1 MPDLS
6 PEEAVL
12 RDCLAAGLLARLTP
26 RQIRNWLADPDLLPA
41 YRDDMRHRLNQM
53 REEHRQALGQA
64 ANPASEE

>member
-1 MPDLS
+1 MADLS
-6 PEEAVL
+6 PDEALL
-12 RDCLAAGLLARLTP
+12 RDCLAAGLLVQLTP
-26 RQIRNWLADPDLLPA
+26 RQIRNWLSDPALLPD